1 MTDELRTPSR
11 VELGKTGLQVSTIGC
26 GTWQAGKVWGEV
38 PDEDLIAG
46 VRHSLEVGINFIDTA
61 PTYGEGRAEQLIAKA
76 LADVPRE
83 EFVICNK
90 CFCVIREDGKR
101 VFDLT
106 GPSILKQ
113 CDDSLA
119 RLQMETIDLYLLHA
133 FDPKADPAEATAA
146 LEKLKAQ
153 GKIRAYGVSNYTVEQ
168 LRMALH
174 HGDYTGLQPAY
185 SFISTAAEESLLPL
199 AMTSGLGVFI
209 YSPLAKGLLSGKYR
223 GDETFEDSRKG
234 SDLFQ
239 GEKFKSMCEKVQ
251 SLTPLAEK
259 YAMTIPQLILAAT
272 LMHPGIHCAL
282 TGPKSSEQIEETA
295 GAMGRRI
302 ELEDYED
309 LRDALWVG

>member
-1 MTDELRTPSR
+1 
-11 VELGKTGLQVSTIGC
+11 
-26 GTWQAGKVWGEV
+26 
-38 PDEDLIAG
+38 
-46 VRHSLEVGINFIDTA
+46 
-61 PTYGEGRAEQLIAKA
+61 
-76 LADVPRE
+76 
-83 EFVICNK
+83 
-90 CFCVIREDGKR
+90 
-101 VFDLT
+101 
-106 GPSILKQ
+106 
-113 CDDSLA
+113 
-119 RLQMETIDLYLLHA
+119 METIDLYLLHA

-146 LEKLKAQ
+146 LDKLKAQ

-174 HGDYTGLQPAY
+174 HGDYTALQPAY
-185 SFISTAAEESLLPL
+185 SFINTAAEESLLPL
-199 AMTSGLGVFI
+199 AMTSGLGVLI

-251 SLTPLAEK
+251 SLASLAEK
-259 YAMTIPQLILAAT
+259 YAMTIPQLILTAT

-282 TGPKSSEQIEETA
+282 TGPKSPEQIEETA

-309 LRDALWVG
+309 LREALWVG